1 MTQVIEVCNAVD
13 TGCRQVI
20 RKVRHAR
27 EAMRIEVVIARDI
40 SMGREVREM
49 EERKRQ
55 MSNRQGRRGVDVEE
69 DKELSAKL
77 TASRERK
84 RPPKK
89 KDSRLET
96 LRGGLN

>member
-40 SMGREVREM
+40 SRGRTRDFEDEPEWARLVALQ
-49 EERKRQ
+49 EEIKK
-55 MSNRQGRRGVDVEE
+55 E
-69 DKELSAKL
+69 DA
-77 TASRERK
+77 
-84 RPPKK
+84 
-89 KDSRLET
+89 
-96 LRGGLN
+96 